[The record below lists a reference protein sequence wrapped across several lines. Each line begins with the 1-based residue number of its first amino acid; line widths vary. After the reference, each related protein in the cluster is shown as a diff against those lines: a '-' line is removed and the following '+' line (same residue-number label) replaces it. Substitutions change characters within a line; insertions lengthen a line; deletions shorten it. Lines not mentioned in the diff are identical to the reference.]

1 MLLNWLKTF
10 KVRLFLA
17 FFGVGLLILF
27 STGFALYSFNRFGEV
42 VDGIVGETIPDMA
55 TAMRLAERSASLAAI
70 APVLAASE
78 REEQLRQT
86 VIRIDKLI
94 EDIRIDMH
102 FLGSGSWADNEI
114 IFKISADSK
123 IIAESLYHLKDDTLW
138 QLILKKRLHS
148 VLTRIRKNHNNLS
161 DTVAPVVYGV
171 SSLTNLLGK
180 RTARRISSSVKKL
193 KKTEQTELD
202 SSVKKTVSLTRKSIS
217 ELMKNALRDIGY
229 ASDIKAE
236 GNVIFSLLVAAADA
250 DEIETLT
257 DIRNR
262 FKHSWSVFHQAVTI
276 FNKTP
281 LAERNPI
288 LAGNVREI
296 DKSMADLGQGENS
309 IFDIR
314 SDMISGSGQLRSR
327 LSETREISARM
338 TSQIDKLVAEVQAEV
353 RLVHIKAK
361 ESKKASESILIL
373 ICCGCL
379 FFSGMIAFITVRVLG
394 RHERD
399 ITAARKDAEAAAQAK
414 SSFLATMS
422 HEIRTPMNG
431 VIGMTGLLID
441 TELTHEQRDYV
452 KTIRVSGDTLMTT
465 INDILDFSKIESGKM
480 ELEEQPFELTICIEE
495 TYDLLATKAAEDQ
508 IELLYLVEPDVPPFV
523 RGDITRLRQIL
534 VNLVNNALKFTEKG
548 EVLISVSTVS
558 QDNDTIELQFAV
570 RDTGI
575 GIPED
580 RMDSLFEKFSQ
591 VDSSTTRKY
600 GGTGLGLA
608 ICERLCNLMGGRMW
622 VESVIGKGSTFFFT
636 IKTVAAPEQPRKYL
650 KEYVPEL
657 RNMSMLIVDDNA
669 VNRQILTLQCRKW
682 GLSSRAASLPGEAL
696 EWIREGTPY
705 NIAVLDMNMPEMNGL
720 ELGREIRKLRTEDEL
735 PMILLSSVGKPEV
748 SEDSEN
754 IFARY
759 LSKPTKQSQLFNIL
773 LDVLGQTVKRKIE
786 MAPLPDQKLAERLP
800 LRILLAD
807 DSAINQKV
815 ALRILKKMGYVAD
828 VAGNGLEAF
837 DALERQHYD
846 LIFMDVQMPEM
857 DGLEAT
863 RRIVEKLGR
872 QRPVIIAM
880 TANAMEGDKE
890 KCLDAGMDDY
900 ISKPVRPQ
908 KVRSALEHWGHR
920 TSARVPEQ
928 KPAEPDQKLAERL
941 PLRILLADDSGINQK
956 VALRILKKMG
966 YVADVA
972 GNGLEVLD
980 ALERQ
985 HYDLI
990 FMDVQMPEVDGLEA
1004 SRRIVRKLGRQRPVI
1019 IAMTANAMQ
1028 GDREKCLDAGM
1039 DDYISKPIRPQKI
1052 RAALEHWG
1060 VLRKADPNPLNP

>member
-1 MLLNWLKTF
+1 MMLLNRLKTF
-10 KVRLFLA
+10 KDRLFLA
-17 FFGVGLLILF
+17 FFGVALLILL
-27 STGFALYSFNRFGEV
+27 STGFAIYSFNRFGEV
-42 VDGIVGETIPDMA
+42 VDNTAGKTIPDMA
-55 TAMRLAERSASLAAI
+55 SAMRLAERSASLAAI

-78 REEQLRQT
+78 GEEQLRQT
-86 VIRIDKLI
+86 VIRVEKLI
-94 EDIRIDMH
+94 EDIRTDMR
-102 FLGSGSWADNEI
+102 FLGSSSWADNKI
-114 IFKISADSK
+114 IFKISVDSK
-123 IIAESLYHLKDDTLW
+123 IIAESLHHLKDDTLG

-180 RTARRISSSVKKL
+180 RTVRRISSSVKKL

-262 FKHSWSVFHQAVTI
+262 FKHSFSVFRQAVTI
-276 FNKTP
+276 FNKSP

-296 DKSMADLGQGENS
+296 DKSITALGQGENS
-309 IFDIR
+309 IFAIRGDI
-314 SDMISGSGQLRSR
+314 ISNSEQLRNS
-327 LSETREISARM
+327 LSETHEISTRM
-338 TSQIDKLVAEVQAEV
+338 TRQIDELVAEVQAEV

-379 FFSGMIAFITVRVLG
+379 FSSGMIAFITIRVLG

-399 ITAARKDAEAAAQAK
+399 ITAARKEAETAAQAK

-431 VIGMTGLLID
+431 VIGMTGLLTD
-441 TELTHEQRDYV
+441 TELTPEQREYV
-452 KTIRVSGDTLMTT
+452 EVIRVSGDTLMTT

-480 ELEEQPFELTICIEE
+480 EMEEQPYELTACIEE
-495 TYDLLATKAAEDQ
+495 TYDLLATKAAEDH
-508 IELLYLVEPDVPPFV
+508 IELLYIVEPDVSPFV

-558 QDNDTIELQFAV
+558 QDNDTIELEFAV

-608 ICERLCNLMGGRMW
+608 ICERLCKLMGGRMW

-636 IKTVAAPEQPRKYL
+636 IKTVAAPEEPRKYL
-650 KEYVPEL
+650 KEHIPEL
-657 RNMSMLIVDDNA
+657 RKMSMLIVDDNA
-669 VNRQILTLQCRKW
+669 VNRRILTLQCQKW
-682 GLSSRAASLPGEAL
+682 GMSSHAASLPGEAL
-696 EWIREGTPY
+696 EWIRKGTPY
-705 NIAVLDMNMPEMNGL
+705 NIAILDMHMPEMNGL

-759 LSKPTKQSQLFNIL
+759 LSKPTKQSQLFNVL
-773 LDVLGQTVKRKIE
+773 LDTLGKTGQTVRHKIE
-786 MAPLPDQKLAERLP
+786 SAPLPDQKLAERLP

-828 VAGNGLEAF
+828 VAGNGLEVL

-846 LIFMDVQMPEM
+846 LILMDVQMPEM

-863 RRIVEKLGR
+863 RRIVKKLGR

-880 TANAMEGDKE
+880 TAN
-890 KCLDAGMDDY
+890 
-900 ISKPVRPQ
+900 V
-908 KVRSALEHWGHR
+908 
-920 TSARVPEQ
+920 
-928 KPAEPDQKLAERL
+928 
-941 PLRILLADDSGINQK
+941 
-956 VALRILKKMG
+956 
-966 YVADVA
+966 
-972 GNGLEVLD
+972 
-980 ALERQ
+980 
-985 HYDLI
+985 
-990 FMDVQMPEVDGLEA
+990 
-1004 SRRIVRKLGRQRPVI
+1004 
-1019 IAMTANAMQ
+1019 MQ
-1028 GDREKCLDAGM
+1028 GDKEKCLDAGM
-1039 DDYISKPIRPQKI
+1039 DDYISKPIRPQKVQS
-1052 RAALEHWG
+1052 ALEHWG
-1060 VLRKADPNPLNP
+1060 EKASHPSNL